1 MGYLDS
7 LNDSQLDAVRTT
19 EGPVRVIAGAG
30 TGKTRALTARYC
42 YLTDLLGID
51 PESVLCVTFTNKA
64 AAEMK
69 QRIRSLLG
77 DLDTAYICTF
87 HSFCV
92 RMLKEDIHVLN
103 YPSNFVV
110 ADEDDRVDL
119 LLKVYADMGL
129 TLKDLPVK
137 RVVEYISDRKCGS
150 DDYLRHIENLTNAD
164 LLRASIQNADR
175 YDEIFL
181 RYLYE
186 QKKCYAADFDDI
198 IIFAHYI
205 LAHYPAILKKWQ
217 QRMQYVMVDEFQ
229 DVSPRQ
235 YAIARMLAGEHRNLF
250 IVGDPDQTIYS
261 WRGADVGL
269 FLDFNKEYPDAI
281 TIVLGTNYRSTPQII
296 EASNALIAHNTNRY
310 PKELKALSPDGPVPV
325 FYHARS
331 EKDEARW
338 IAAKIAAMLKAGWKP
353 QDIALLYRAHHL
365 SRPIEDEFLKL
376 RIPYKIY
383 SGTAFY
389 ARREVKDTVAY
400 LRMLTVA
407 DDMAFRRTVNNPS
420 RRIGKHKIATLQS
433 YAENN
438 GVRLIDALRELA
450 PTSQFTPTGAGQ
462 YLALIDK
469 LAPLVDSLP
478 LGDLTQRVLDESG
491 YEEMLR
497 NLGEWERLD
506 NLAELKRAVEEAG
519 HDDDTSL
526 DDFLARVAL
535 IANIDTDAGK
545 PADAIKLM
553 TVHSAK
559 GMEFRAVFVCG
570 MNEGALPSRRSAN
583 PDDIEEE
590 RRLAYVAL
598 TRARNVLFMSDA
610 EGFGHDNVSK
620 TTSRFVYEI
629 GLDRIDFERPVAQ
642 QPQMPAPMAQN
653 GDAPRFKSGDL
664 VTHPVFG
671 RGMVMDSD
679 ISRQAYTVQ
688 FDTLPT
694 PRSLR
699 LGAPLDP
706 VKPESWK

>member
-7 LNDSQLDAVRTT
+7 LNDKQLDAVRTT

-42 YLTDLLGID
+42 YLIDLLGID
-51 PESVLCVTFTNKA
+51 PASVLCVTFTNKA

-119 LLKVYADMGL
+119 LLKVYSDMGL

-150 DDYLRHIENLTNAD
+150 DDYLRHIENLTNTD
-164 LLRASIQNADR
+164 LLRASVQNADR

-261 WRGADVGL
+261 WRGADVSL
-269 FLDFNKEYPDAI
+269 FLDFNKEYPDA
-281 TIVLGTNYRSTPQII
+281 TSIVLDTNYRSAPQII

-310 PKELKALSPDGPVPV
+310 PKELKAVSPDGPLPV

-338 IAAKIAAMLKAGWKP
+338 IAAKIAAMLKTGWKP

-376 RIPYKIY
+376 QIPYKIY

-420 RRIGKHKIATLQS
+420 RRIGKHKMATLQA

-450 PTSQFTPTGAGQ
+450 PTSRFATTGAMQ
-462 YLALIDK
+462 YLALIDN
-469 LAPLVDSLP
+469 LAPLVGTLP

-497 NLGEWERLD
+497 NLGEWERLN
-506 NLAELKRAVEEAG
+506 NLAELKRAVEETG

-526 DDFLARVAL
+526 DRFLARVAL
-535 IANIDTDAGK
+535 IANIDTDAEK
-545 PADAIKLM
+545 PADTIKLM

-653 GDAPRFKSGDL
+653 DDAPRFKSGDL

-679 ISRQAYTVQ
+679 ISRQAYSVQ
-688 FDTLPT
+688 FD
-694 PRSLR
+694 
-699 LGAPLDP
+699 A
-706 VKPESWK
+706 

>member
-51 PESVLCVTFTNKA
+51 PASVLCVTFTNKA

-269 FLDFNKEYPDAI
+269 FLDFNKEYPDAT

-420 RRIGKHKIATLQS
+420 RRIGKHKMAALQS

-469 LAPLVDSLP
+469 LAPLVDNLP

-699 LGAPLDP
+699 FGAPLDP